1 NTRTAKQLLL
11 IAGHEGSI
19 TCLAL
24 SRDGTTIAS
33 ADDRGRI
40 HLWEAASGRQRLRI
54 EIPKGQDDRD
64 WVGANS
70 VAFLPD
76 GKTLISGTYGGA
88 IHIWEAATGKQVRM
102 LQGGTPFAL
111 SPDGRVLA
119 NSTSTRTGV
128 YDSEGALHLWDMRTH
143 RELHKIAS

>member
-1 NTRTAKQLLL
+1 ADGKLLGRISGSSVHIWDVSTGQEMHPRPGHQGKVPCLAYAPDGKTLFSASSDRTVRLWNTRTAKQLLL

-76 GKTLISGTYGGA
+76 GKTL
-88 IHIWEAATGKQVRM
+88 
-102 LQGGTPFAL
+102 
-111 SPDGRVLA
+111 
-119 NSTSTRTGV
+119 
-128 YDSEGALHLWDMRTH
+128 
-143 RELHKIAS
+143 